1 MTSEQPP
8 VPASAR
14 RPVAPLLL
22 LLGGTPQARRL
33 AEILE
38 ARFAARLQVLT
49 IDAGDRE
56 ARAGLDEAAA
66 FAAFLDA
73 RRVGIV
79 VDAMGASARRIRA
92 AARAG
97 ALLARTP
104 LITLRH
110 PPWPRDPRDRWIE
123 VADPAA
129 ARQAMRRLA
138 RRFLLTV
145 DPDDLPAFAGLDNSF
160 LVVRLAK
167 PPAAPLPFEPGEL
180 ICAPGPFRVEEE
192 LKLLRSRRIGVLV
205 TRSGGGRPE
214 GARIAA
220 ARHLGLPVVII
231 HRDEPGVVLA
241 DTPLAVSD
249 RIAGLLAPT
258 AGGA

>member
-8 VPASAR
+8 LSVSAR

-49 IDAGDRE
+49 IDAGDRA

-79 VDAMGASARRIRA
+79 VDAMGASARRIPG
-92 AARAG
+92 AARDG
-97 ALLARTP
+97 ALQARTTQLTQP
-104 LITLRH
+104 P

-129 ARQAMRRLA
+129 ARQAMRWLA

-145 DPDDLPAFAGLDNSF
+145 DPDDLEMEYQARA
-160 LVVRLAK
+160 
-167 PPAAPLPFEPGEL
+167 
-180 ICAPGPFRVEEE
+180 
-192 LKLLRSRRIGVLV
+192 RR
-205 TRSGGGRPE
+205 R
-214 GARIAA
+214 
-220 ARHLGLPVVII
+220 
-231 HRDEPGVVLA
+231 
-241 DTPLAVSD
+241 
-249 RIAGLLAPT
+249 
-258 AGGA
+258 

>member
-1 MTSEQPP
+1 MTSERPSAPAGGRQP
-8 VPASAR
+8 A
-14 RPVAPLLL
+14 APLLL

-49 IDAGDRE
+49 IDAGDPA
-56 ARAGLDEAAA
+56 ARAGFEEAAA

-79 VDAMGASARRIRA
+79 VDAMGAAARRIRA
-92 AARAG
+92 AARA
-97 ALLARTP
+97 ATLLARAP
-104 LITLRH
+104 LIALRH

-129 ARQAMRRLA
+129 ARRTMRRMA

-145 DPDDLPAFAGLDNSF
+145 DPDDLPVFAGMEHSF
-160 LVVRLAK
+160 LVVRLAD
-167 PPAAPLPFEPGEL
+167 PPASPLPFEPGEL
-180 ICAPGPFRVEEE
+180 ICARGPFRVEDE
-192 LKLLRSRRIGVLV
+192 LKLLRSRRIGMLV
-205 TRSGGGRPE
+205 TRSGGGRAE
-214 GARIAA
+214 GAKIAA
-220 ARHLGLPVVII
+220 ARQLGLPVAII
-231 HRDEPGVVLA
+231 HRDEPGLVPA

-249 RIAGLLAPT
+249 RIADLLAPA

>member
-145 DPDDLPAFAGLDNSF
+145 DPDDLQPS
-160 LVVRLAK
+160 
-167 PPAAPLPFEPGEL
+167 PGWTTASL
-180 ICAPGPFRVEEE
+180 SCGWPNRPRRPC
-192 LKLLRSRRIGVLV
+192 RSSR
-205 TRSGGGRPE
+205 
-214 GARIAA
+214 AN
-220 ARHLGLPVVII
+220 
-231 HRDEPGVVLA
+231 
-241 DTPLAVSD
+241 
-249 RIAGLLAPT
+249 
-258 AGGA
+258 